1 MDKKVL
7 VAYASR
13 AGATAEV
20 AEEVSKTLAA
30 EGLMVDVL
38 PVQKVETLEPYSA
51 LVLGSAARIGK
62 LVPETMRFARTRIG
76 RNAMQIAVTQH
87 PLRQRRKRNATN
99 PCIRQHIEHPLLH
112 PTIQHRITRLMNQTR
127 RAQFAQHVDRLRTR
141 RFLRDLAVRA
151 KPLCDLPAH
160 RIHGVQCG

>member
-38 PVQKVETLEPYSA
+38 PVQKVESLEAYSA

-62 LVPETMRFARTRIG
+62 LVPETMRFARKFSRQIKGIKVAYFVSCLTMFKDTPETRATVTGYLKSLVKLKEPLDIG
-76 RNAMQIAVTQH
+76 LFGGAMIPEKIPGFWSKVMKNAE
-87 PLRQRRKRNATN
+87 RGDYRDWDK
-99 PCIRQHIEHPLLH
+99 IREWA
-112 PTIQHRITRLMNQTR
+112 RGV
-127 RAQFAQHVDRLRTR
+127 AQKL
-141 RFLRDLAVRA
+141 
-151 KPLCDLPAH
+151 
-160 RIHGVQCG
+160 